1 MKSCVTQVYFNLFLS
16 RNHGFKRPTLGNNKQ
31 LYFRDSGRKYQHH
44 GFKRPTLGNN
54 KQLYFRDSGR
64 KYQHKDEGEILDF
77 YLFLAKSIGLK
88 SR

>member
-1 MKSCVTQVYFNLFLS
+1 MKSCVTLVYFSLFLS
-16 RNHGFKRPTLGNNKQ
+16 RN
-31 LYFRDSGRKYQHH
+31 H